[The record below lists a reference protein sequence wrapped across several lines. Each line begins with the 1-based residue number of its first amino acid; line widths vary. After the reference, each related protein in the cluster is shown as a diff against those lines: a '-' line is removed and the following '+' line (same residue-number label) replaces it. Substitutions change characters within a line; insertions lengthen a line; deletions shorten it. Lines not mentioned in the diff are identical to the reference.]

1 MDKKTLTK
9 VFQYMN
15 TSGKSTFIDMY
26 NAVSVK
32 GFQSGSLDCESGSL
46 IGKDGDYIG
55 FQSISLTEGTNREL
69 QLRSI
74 VDNRQ
79 ELDERINL
87 SDCFPNK
94 QIVIMTGGDSLYG
107 LAPILNNKL
116 DLLEYIRFLRD
127 YYQSVPDED
136 KWIASCHLDQMESLA
151 IWLYKNNPQE
161 KVKSLVDE
169 LETKLNKN

>member
-1 MDKKTLTK
+1 MNQEILTK
-9 VFQYMN
+9 VFKYMS
-15 TSGKSTFIDMY
+15 THGLATFIDMY
-26 NAVSVK
+26 NAISVK
-32 GFQSGSLDCESGSL
+32 GFKSGSLDCESSKL
-46 IGKDGDYIG
+46 EGKDGDYIG
-55 FQSISLTEGTNREL
+55 FQSISLTEGSNREL

-79 ELDERINL
+79 VLDERINL
-87 SDCFPNK
+87 SDCFPGK

-107 LAPILNNKL
+107 LAPVLNDKL

-136 KWIASCHLDQMESLA
+136 RWPMGYHVDQMESLA

-161 KVKSLVDE
+161 KVQSLVDE
-169 LETKLNKN
+169 IEEKLKN

>member
-1 MDKKTLTK
+1 MNKELLTK
-9 VFQYMN
+9 VFGYM
-15 TSGKSTFIDMY
+15 TASGKSTFIDMY

-32 GFQSGSLDCESGSL
+32 GFQSGSVDCETGKL
-46 IGKDGDYIG
+46 VGKDGDSIC
-55 FQSISLTEGTNREL
+55 FQYSSLTEGTGREL

-87 SDCFPNK
+87 SDCFPGK

-107 LAPILNNKL
+107 LAPVLNDKL

-127 YYQSVPDED
+127 YYQSMPDED
-136 KWIASCHLDQMESLA
+136 KWPMGYHVDQMESLA
-151 IWLYKNNPQE
+151 IWLYKHNPQE
-161 KVKSLVDE
+161 KVQSLVDE
-169 LETKLNKN
+169 IEKKLKN

>member
-1 MDKKTLTK
+1 MNQEILTK
-9 VFQYMN
+9 VFKYMN
-15 TSGKSTFIDMY
+15 THGLATFIDMY
-26 NAVSVK
+26 NAISVK
-32 GFQSGSLDCESGSL
+32 GFKSGSLDCESSKL
-46 IGKDGDYIG
+46 EGKDGDYIG

-87 SDCFPNK
+87 SDCFPEK

-107 LAPILNNKL
+107 LAPVLNDKL
-116 DLLEYIRFLRD
+116 ELANYIKFLRD
-127 YYQSVPDED
+127 YERSLPDED
-136 KWIASCHLDQMESLA
+136 KWPLGYHLEQMYNLA

-161 KVKSLVDE
+161 KVFSIVDE
-169 LETKLNKN
+169 IEKKLNN

>member
-1 MDKKTLTK
+1 MNKELLTK
-9 VFQYMN
+9 VFGYM
-15 TSGKSTFIDMY
+15 TASGKSTFIDMY

-32 GFQSGSLDCESGSL
+32 GFQSGSVDCETGKL
-46 IGKDGDYIG
+46 VGKDGDSIC
-55 FQSISLTEGTNREL
+55 FQYSSLTEGTGREL

-87 SDCFPNK
+87 SDCFPGK

-107 LAPILNNKL
+107 LAPVLNDKL

-127 YYQSVPDED
+127 YYQSMPDED
-136 KWIASCHLDQMESLA
+136 KWPMGYHVDQMESLA
-151 IWLYKNNPQE
+151 IWLYKHNPQE
-161 KVKSLVDE
+161 KVQSLVDE
-169 LETKLNKN
+169 LMEKLKN

>member
-1 MDKKTLTK
+1 MNKDLLKK
-9 VFQYMN
+9 VFKYMN
-15 TSGKSTFIDMY
+15 THGLATFIDMY

-32 GFQSGSLDCESGSL
+32 GFQSGSLDCESSKL
-46 IGKDGDYIG
+46 ESQDGYCIG
-55 FQSISLTEGTNREL
+55 FQFISLTEGTGREL

-87 SDCFPNK
+87 SDCFPEK

-107 LAPILNNKL
+107 LAPVLNDKL

-127 YYQSVPDED
+127 YEQSLPEED
-136 KWIASCHLDQMESLA
+136 RWSIWRHIKDSEDLA
-151 IWLYKNNPQE
+151 IWLYKHNPQE
-161 KVKSLVDE
+161 KVQSLVDE
-169 LETKLNKN
+169 IEKKLKN